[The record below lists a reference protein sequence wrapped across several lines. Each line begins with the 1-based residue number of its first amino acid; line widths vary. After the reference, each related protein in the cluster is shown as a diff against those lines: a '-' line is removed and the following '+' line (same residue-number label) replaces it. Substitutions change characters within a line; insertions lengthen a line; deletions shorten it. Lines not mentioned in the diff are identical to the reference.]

1 MKLEWINN
9 DFFCVNGTYPF
20 YNANLIKWFT
30 IREEE
35 IDAWTN
41 KKEYRVVAI
50 DAKGNEYKLCKY
62 ESRTAANQELK
73 EFLKIRGI
81 AVKDDEKILVD

>member
-20 YNANLIKWFT
+20 YNVNLIKWFT

-35 IDAWTN
+35 VDAWAN

-50 DAKGNEYKLCKY
+50 DTKGNDYKLSKY
-62 ESRTAANQELK
+62 ESRTAASQELK
-73 EFLKIRGI
+73 EFLKSRGI